1 MLKKLFGSKSKTI
14 LNNRKTVIF
23 KNKFSSPY
31 EIKHFDY
38 LKKQGKFYKKEITQ
52 TVQEKTSSRK

>member
-1 MLKKLFGSKSKTI
+1 MANSAKKTFGSKSKNI
-14 LNNRKTVIF
+14 LNNRQTVIF

-38 LKKQGKFYKKEITQ
+38 LKKQENFTKKLIL
-52 TVQEKTSSRK
+52 